1 VQQHLSNNTMGQQ
14 QYPHAFNVGQ
24 HSSAFPPGFQGPPN
38 PLLMQQQHGIMSQLD
53 RHMVL
58 SSYAGGDHNPGAN
71 SNPMMGGGVSMDN
84 YGGGF
89 NPMANAAG
97 GANSGYW
104 GDPSSAWF
112 MPFNMDPPTMAD
124 DNNLLTTG
132 GFDWPNTF
140 TDFGGL
146 PPTGMT
152 PTPVTMDL
160 GDDGHGGMDSM
171 G

>member
-1 VQQHLSNNTMGQQ
+1 
-14 QYPHAFNVGQ
+14 
-24 HSSAFPPGFQGPPN
+24 
-38 PLLMQQQHGIMSQLD
+38 MQQQHGIMSQLD
-53 RHMVL
+53 RQMVL
-58 SSYAGGDHNPGAN
+58 SSYGGSDQNPSAIAQQQQQDLAN
-71 SNPMMGGGVSMDN
+71 SNPMIDSNGVSMHDN
-84 YGGGF
+84 FDGSNF
-89 NPMANAAG
+89 NPMASTAG

-140 TDFGGL
+140 TDFGSM

-160 GDDGHGGMDSM
+160 DTGGQDGHGGGMDSM
-171 G
+171 R